1 MRQLPARRRFAQ
13 LAVGIAAGAALPLEA
28 ARAAAP
34 ADTPPGATVAALPA
48 APLDTAANASNEAY
62 WSTVAAQYDVAPGYS
77 NLENGYYGVMARP
90 VLEAYKRHIDKLNL
104 DSSYLLRAQF
114 DTSGVNAI
122 RAQVAA
128 MVGAGVDEIA
138 LTRGATES
146 MQNLVTNYKPLKAGD
161 TVMYG
166 DLDYDAVQYAMN
178 ELASRR
184 NASVAVVRIPEPATR
199 QAIIDAYAQALD
211 RNPRTRLLLLTHVSH
226 RTGIKMPLAELSR
239 MARAR
244 KVDVIVDAAQSW
256 GQMDFNVADLH
267 ADFAGFNL
275 HKWIG
280 APLGVGFLYIRKA
293 RLADIGVHMADQ
305 DYGIDDIRS
314 RVHSGTV
321 ASANTM
327 TVPDA
332 FSFHQRIGVANKAA
346 RLQYLR
352 DYWVARV
359 RDVPGLAILTPD
371 DAGMHGAS
379 TSFRLA
385 GHTSK
390 EANVALV
397 KRLMAE
403 HRVFTVARHG
413 PVGGS
418 CVRVTPALFT
428 SPRDLD
434 QLVSGLRKIA
444 TG

>member
-1 MRQLPARRRFAQ
+1 MRQPPARRRFVQ
-13 LAVGIAAGAALPLEA
+13 LAAGFAAGAALPLEA
-28 ARAAAP
+28 APAAALPDP
-34 ADTPPGATVAALPA
+34 AAGSAPATLPA
-48 APLDTAANASNEAY
+48 APLDAAANAANEAY
-62 WSTVAAQYDVAPGYS
+62 WGAVAAQYDVAPGYS

-90 VLEAYKRHIDKLNL
+90 VLAAYKRHIDALNL
-104 DSSYLLRAQF
+104 DSSYLLRTQF
-114 DTSGVNAI
+114 DSGGAEAI

-146 MQNLVTNYKPLKAGD
+146 MQNLLINYKPLKAGD
-161 TVMYG
+161 TVMVG
-166 DLDYDAVQYAMN
+166 DLDYDAVQYAMVA
-178 ELASRR
+178 LAERR
-184 NASVAVVRIPEPATR
+184 GASVAVVRMPEPATR
-199 QAIIDAYAQALD
+199 QAIIDAYAQALE
-211 RNPRTRLLLLTHVSH
+211 RHPRTRLLLLTHVSH
-226 RTGIKMPLAELSR
+226 RTGIKMPLAELAR

-244 KVDVIVDAAQSW
+244 NVDVIVDAAQSW
-256 GQMDFNVADLH
+256 GQMDFKVADLH

-305 DYGIDDIRS
+305 DYGVDDIRS

-321 ASANTM
+321 AAANTM

-332 FSFHQRIGVANKAA
+332 FSFHQQIGVANKAA

-359 RDVPGLAILTPD
+359 RDVPGIAILTPD
-371 DAGMHGAS
+371 DASMHGAS

-397 KRLMAE
+397 KRLMGE

-434 QLVSGLRKIA
+434 RLVLALHQITAG
-444 TG
+444 

>member
-1 MRQLPARRRFAQ
+1 MRLAPARRRFVQFA
-13 LAVGIAAGAALPLEA
+13 AGIAAASSLPLEA
-28 ARAAAP
+28 ARA
-34 ADTPPGATVAALPA
+34 GALPA
-48 APLDTAANASNEAY
+48 APADAAANAGNEAW
-62 WSTVAAQYDVAPGYS
+62 WSQVAAQYDVAPGYS

-90 VLEAYKRHIDKLNL
+90 VLEAYKRNIDRLNL

-114 DTSGVNAI
+114 DTSGVNVI
-122 RAQVAA
+122 RAQIAA

-138 LTRGATES
+138 ITRGATES
-146 MQNLVTNYKPLKAGD
+146 LQNLIVNYKLLKAGD
-161 TVMYG
+161 TVMYA
-166 DLDYDAVQYAMN
+166 DLDYDAMQYAMT

-184 NASVAVVRIPEPATR
+184 SANVAIVRIPEPASR
-199 QAIIDAYAQALD
+199 QAVLDAYAQAME

-226 RTGIKMPLAELSR
+226 RTGLKMPVAELSR

-244 KVDVIVDAAQSW
+244 GIDVIVDAAQSW
-256 GQMDFNVADLH
+256 GQMDFSVADLQ

-280 APLGVGFLYIRKA
+280 APLGVGFMYIRKA
-293 RLADIGVHMADQ
+293 RLADIGVHMGDQ
-305 DYGIDDIRS
+305 DYNADDIRS

-332 FSFHQRIGVANKAA
+332 FSFHQQIGVANKAA

-352 DYWVARV
+352 NYWVARV
-359 RDVPGLAILTPD
+359 RDVPGIAILTPD
-371 DAGMHGAS
+371 DAAMHGAS

-385 GHTSK
+385 GVSTR
-390 EANVALV
+390 EANIALA
-397 KRLMAE
+397 KRLMSE
-403 HRVFTVARHG
+403 HGVFTVARHG

-434 QLVSGLRKIA
+434 RLVLALHTIGA
-444 TG
+444 A